1 MSVTVRA
8 VISLLLTGAAPIAA
22 RSSPPQ
28 AALTLDEL
36 EKALGET
43 VTVTASVSAIDYDAR
58 VVVLR
63 DAQKNE
69 RSLYVGEDVKKL
81 QSVKVGDTVKVS
93 YQMSLATRILKPG
106 EPAPKTGTTD
116 SVVGTAPGA
125 RPAGTLTVQ
134 ERWVVVVDAV
144 DLKQQ
149 TVTVRGEKGRT
160 FTVRA
165 VDAARLAQLEVGDR
179 AEITVTAAALVSV
192 EPAK

>member
-28 AALTLDEL
+28 ATLTLDEL

-43 VTVTASVSAIDYDAR
+43 VTVTASVTAIDYDAR
-58 VVVLR
+58 VLVLR

-69 RSLYVGEDVKKL
+69 RSLYVGENVKKL
-81 QSVKVGDTVKVS
+81 QGVKVGDTVKIS

-116 SVVGTAPGA
+116 SVVGTAPG
-125 RPAGTLTVQ
+125 PGPQ
-134 ERWVVVVDAV
+134 GHSPC
-144 DLKQQ
+144 KN
-149 TVTVRGEKGRT
+149 GG
-160 FTVRA
+160 
-165 VDAARLAQLEVGDR
+165 
-179 AEITVTAAALVSV
+179 S
-192 EPAK
+192 